1 MKKGEMRGLINCR
14 TDVSHRVIIESG
26 MPHKSIAA
34 AASSGVPPLPSG
46 IVAKRE
52 SGSGALEGWG
62 IPRATFF
69 PSISMD
75 SPASFAAVNLKK
87 TQ

>member
-1 MKKGEMRGLINCR
+1 MKKGEMRGLINFR

-26 MPHKSIAA
+26 ISHKSIAA

-75 SPASFAAVNLKK
+75 SPASFAAINLNE